1 MFKRK
6 NPFLSLDAEKI
17 ILSFYEERKKSAE
30 QEKIEL
36 QIAKLEGEPDREI
49 LKRYAFKIGQM
60 IELENI
66 MDALC
71 IEYSRDWEV

>member
-1 MFKRK
+1 MFKK
-6 NPFLSLDAEKI
+6 KKHFVSLDAEKI
-17 ILSFYEERKKSAE
+17 ILSFYDERKKSAE

-49 LKRYAFKIGQM
+49 LKRYAFKMGQM

-71 IEYSRDWEV
+71 IEYTRNWEE

>member
-6 NPFLSLDAEKI
+6 NPFLSLDAERI

-36 QIAKLEGEPDREI
+36 QIAKIEGEPDREI
-49 LKRYAFKIGQM
+49 LKRYAFKMGQM

>member
-17 ILSFYEERKKSAE
+17 ILSFYDERKKSAE
-30 QEKIEL
+30 QEKMEL

-49 LKRYAFKIGQM
+49 LKHYAFKMGQM

>member
-49 LKRYAFKIGQM
+49 LKRYAFKSGQM

-71 IEYSRDWEV
+71 IEYTRDWEV

>member
-1 MFKRK
+1 MFKKKKHFVSR
-6 NPFLSLDAEKI
+6 DAEKI

-36 QIAKLEGEPDREI
+36 QIANIEGEPDREI
-49 LKRYAFKIGQM
+49 LKHYAFKMGQM
-60 IELENI
+60 VELENI

-71 IEYSRDWEV
+71 IEYKRDWEE

>member
-1 MFKRK
+1 MFKK
-6 NPFLSLDAEKI
+6 KKHFVSLDAEKI
-17 ILSFYEERKKSAE
+17 ILSFYDERKKSAE

-36 QIAKLEGEPDREI
+36 QIAKLEGEPDSEI
-49 LKRYAFKIGQM
+49 LKRYAFKMGQM

-71 IEYSRDWEV
+71 IEYTRNWEE

>member
-36 QIAKLEGEPDREI
+36 QIAKIEGEPDREI
-49 LKRYAFKIGQM
+49 LKRYAFKMGQM

-71 IEYSRDWEV
+71 IEYSRDWEE